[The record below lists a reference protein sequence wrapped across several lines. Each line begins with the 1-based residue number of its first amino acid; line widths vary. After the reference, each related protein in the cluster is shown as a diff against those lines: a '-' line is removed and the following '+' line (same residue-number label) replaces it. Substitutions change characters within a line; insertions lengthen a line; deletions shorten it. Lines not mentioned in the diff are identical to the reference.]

1 MKKLAALILDSM
13 KVVLMSDK
21 FGKKG
26 DLVVLTFINQRMKNK
41 SMTEDLSR
49 GIHQRTK
56 RTFNQPLPG
65 TRSDNSLIP
74 FPSTGQAKLKQYR

>member
-26 DLVVLTFINQRMKNK
+26 DLVVLTFINQRMKNRK
-41 SMTEDLSR
+41 V
-49 GIHQRTK
+49 
-56 RTFNQPLPG
+56 
-65 TRSDNSLIP
+65 
-74 FPSTGQAKLKQYR
+74 